1 MEYDVSEYGNVLSL
15 WTPEI
20 RCLIITVTNAA
31 VCRMMCRKHDNTSVK
46 LAEGNTATL
55 DDYQAL
61 ATSSGEIKS
70 AQTKG
75 TDNLASPDGGELIA
89 ASLARR
95 VSFRGGS

>member
-1 MEYDVSEYGNVLSL
+1 MVSGDSVSYNH
-15 WTPEI
+15 WYK
-20 RCLIITVTNAA
+20 
-31 VCRMMCRKHDNTSVK
+31 CRSADLMCRKHENTSAK
-46 LAEGNTATL
+46 LAGGNMATL

-89 ASLARR
+89 ASLTRR